1 MIDYEHLSGLSNQY
15 DKHEVLK
22 NIIRC
27 KKSSNIRLVQKSKL
41 KIFTSLNGVIIKN
54 IENFYVLVR
63 GYKDIMHTRDDLVS
77 ESFLILDNCVDKF
90 QIKKGTAFFW
100 YYNKSLTWRM
110 QRIIE
115 RQYYK
120 HRHAE
125 RVEEGEEYRIKAH
138 SISHV
143 DFNEF
148 YFDKFGVTEEERRL
162 ISSKMARE
170 KIKDF
175 IENNDDMTWNKYFKN
190 LASVKVKLKPLTDE
204 DCNY

>member
-1 MIDYEHLSGLSNQY
+1 MINYEHLSSLSNQY

-27 KKSSNIRLVQKSKL
+27 KKSTNQRVVENAKL
-41 KIFTSLNGVIIKN
+41 EIFMSMNGVIVKN

-77 ESFLILDNCVDKF
+77 EAFLTLDNCVDKF
-90 QIKKGTAFFW
+90 VLKKGTAFFW

-120 HRHAE
+120 HRNAE

-148 YFDKFGVTEEERRL
+148 YFEKFGITEEERRL
-162 ISSKMARE
+162 IDSKMNRE

-190 LASVKVKLKPLTDE
+190 LTSVKQKLKPLKDE
-204 DCNY
+204 DTNH